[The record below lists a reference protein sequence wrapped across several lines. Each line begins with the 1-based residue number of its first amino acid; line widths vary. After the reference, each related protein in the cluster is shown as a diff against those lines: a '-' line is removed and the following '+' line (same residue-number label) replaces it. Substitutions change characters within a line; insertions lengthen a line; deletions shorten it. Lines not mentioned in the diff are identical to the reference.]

1 MIVLS
6 VPFSCLL
13 KLELPSLAEEVI
25 KIVEEHDPEALKIQD
40 VFDLLL
46 AQDSNIKLLNNC
58 YGAHPITIKLPPL
71 RKKCYRYAQEIV
83 SRMNFVMKDQENN
96 PTDGVLN
103 AHAVVKDYLFKLSRS
118 KSQRLMIQKLTG
130 FFEVVDRDEEIETT
144 FSELFLTSEL
154 NNLRNAYSSLK
165 ELLAKRKMLKS
176 EISKVKTDD
185 LSAPI
190 VKSLRDLFK
199 QIEVAAIKNRELDYE
214 PLFVELNGAIRSL
227 KTDVNI
233 RLANNKRR
241 AEGLEEIE
249 DLEELDEVG
258 SNNESTSPEVESIP
272 MMRSLNVEETM
283 EGGFKERFEEKLDQ
297 KKTVASSSKHLQ
309 LPTNSNDSNED

>member
-1 MIVLS
+1 MDIKS
-6 VPFSCLL
+6 VPFSYLL

-25 KIVEEHDPEALKIQD
+25 RIVDKHDPEALKVQD

-46 AQDSNIKLLNNC
+46 AQDSNIKLLNNR

-71 RKKCYRYAQEIV
+71 RTKCYRYAQEIV

-118 KSQRLMIQKLTG
+118 KSQRLMLQKLTG

-144 FSELFLTSEL
+144 FSELHLTSEL

-199 QIEVAAIKNRELDYE
+199 QIEVAAIKHKEVDYE

-241 AEGLEEIE
+241 AEGLEEIKN
-249 DLEELDEVG
+249 LAELDEVE
-258 SNNESTSPEVESIP
+258 SNNESTSPEVESTP
-272 MMRSLNVEETM
+272 MMRNLNVEETM
-283 EGGFKERFEEKLDQ
+283 GNGFKDGFEEQLDQ
-297 KKTVASSSKHLQ
+297 KKTVASSVKNLQ
-309 LPTNSNDSNED
+309 LPSVDNEA